1 MATRRADMENY
12 EARLVEQ
19 AAEDDAAR
27 NAIEQQRQEC
37 TRREAEIWK
46 LVAERASQLE
56 TINSDEANLR
66 AIRDRLSGLQEK
78 RGTHSVRQTQL
89 QLQIE
94 HLAEHVM
101 ERYRLDLRA
110 FQPDEPAH
118 EKVLHAQFKRFAKD
132 SAAAVVSRGPDEE
145 TPPAEPAT

>member
-1 MATRRADMENY
+1 MERTEVMRMRRADIGNY
-12 EARLVEQ
+12 EARLIAQ
-19 AAEDDAAR
+19 GAEDDAAR
-27 NAIEQQRQEC
+27 NAIEEQRQEC

-56 TINSDEANLR
+56 TINSDETNLR
-66 AIRDRLSGLQEK
+66 AVRDRLSELQEK

-101 ERYRLDLRA
+101 ERYRIDLRL
-110 FQPDEPAH
+110 FEPDTQAH
-118 EKVLHAQFKRFAKD
+118 ERVLHAQFKRAGRAE
-132 SAAAVVSRGPDEE
+132 SVVAVAGRR
-145 TPPAEPAT
+145 AEL